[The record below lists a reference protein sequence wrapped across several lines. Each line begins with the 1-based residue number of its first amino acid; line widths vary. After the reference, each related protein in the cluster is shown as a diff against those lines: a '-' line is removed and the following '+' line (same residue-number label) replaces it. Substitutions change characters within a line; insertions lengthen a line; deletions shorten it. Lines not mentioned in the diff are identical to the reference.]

1 MDSSNYDPMPMWNCG
16 CQMVSLNYQTP
27 DRSMQLNEGRFM
39 RNGRCGYVLQPD
51 VMRAKIT
58 VHLVNSA
65 YKNVDPLTLHITVL
79 GARHLLKSG
88 RGFACPFVEIEI
100 AEQKQITASYSESCD
115 WWSVGVILYEMIVGQ
130 PPFYAPTPA
139 ETQYKVIH
147 WYETLKIPRE
157 ANLSQAASN
166 LILRLCCEHQER
178 AFVDE
183 IKQHPFFN
191 SICFEGLRHK
201 TPPYKP
207 QIKYATDTSNFDDID
222 PDKIRGSDS
231 EDEIKKPD
239 HPVNGKHPEHAFF
252 EFTFRRF
259 FDDGGHPY
267 PVKEPDNQQEQTKTN
282 ESNAPVYV

>member
-1 MDSSNYDPMPMWNCG
+1 MSFTEY
-16 CQMVSLNYQTP
+16 
-27 DRSMQLNEGRFM
+27 
-39 RNGRCGYVLQPD
+39 
-51 VMRAKIT
+51 
-58 VHLVNSA
+58 
-65 YKNVDPLTLHITVL
+65 
-79 GARHLLKSG
+79 
-88 RGFACPFVEIEI
+88 FVFP
-100 AEQKQITASYSESCD
+100 Q
-115 WWSVGVILYEMIVGQ
+115 
-130 PPFYAPTPA
+130 
-139 ETQYKVIH
+139 VIH

-166 LILRLCCEHQER
+166 LILRLCCGASER

-191 SICFEGLRHK
+191 SICFDGLRHK

-267 PVKEPDNQQEQTKTN
+267 PVKESDNQQEQTKTN